1 MIVDCE
7 LLQSVSVIIVLV
19 IVTVYLIVDV
29 AVLQVGIRVEACHQ
43 VVVGFQIEVPVRLF
57 GFVTVIFVVGQQL
70 ADIVLHPDHP
80 SEVPSVVVVQC
91 AAQRS
96 VQLLIP
102 VVHREYA
109 AAKVIVH
116 LLLPDQVAFFHFL
129 SVVHKRM
136 QAILFQAAILFILL
150 IVAVPLCI
158 MECRIQVPCCRES
171 MIQQELIVHL
181 QVVVRLV
188 FVKADVSVVICVHA
202 A

>member
-1 MIVDCE
+1 M
-7 LLQSVSVIIVLV
+7 
-19 IVTVYLIVDV
+19 YLIVDV

-43 VVVGFQIEVPVRLF
+43 IVVGFQIEVPVRLL

-129 SVVHKRM
+129 SIVHKRM